1 VNRLI
6 VEGSWCQIQDD
17 PTYTII
23 ELSQLMVE
31 FYQLDDDATQ
41 ALCFCYETQVGGGGM
56 VELLE
61 NETLQG
67 KMVRMQQGKG
77 TYHR

>member
-41 ALCFCYETQVGGGGM
+41 AWGGGGGGM

>member
-31 FYQLDDDATQ
+31 FYQLDDDVAQ
-41 ALCFCYETQVGGGGM
+41 VFCFHCETQVGGK
-56 VELLE
+56 EQWL
-61 NETLQG
+61 NC
-67 KMVRMQQGKG
+67 
-77 TYHR
+77 